1 MGLVQVPGAA
11 FNAGI
16 KTFKY
21 GCFQANKVLNTAMAG
36 GSKKRRYRKLRKSKN
51 SRKSRKSKKK
61 NIKRKKKIFRK
72 TKRRGGRSKK
82 N

>member
-1 MGLVQVPGAA
+1 MGLGQVPGAA
-11 FNAGI
+11 INAGI

-51 SRKSRKSKKK
+51 YRKSKKS
-61 NIKRKKKIFRK
+61 KKKILK
-72 TKRRGGRSKK
+72 EKK
-82 N
+82 KYLEKLKESRDVQKLI